1 MPTIITNC
9 GTRRFASLRT
19 AALAALAMTMLGASP
34 TFGQSTWVGNASN
47 LWSNAGNWSTG
58 IADNFNT
65 SLVFEGSTNPATSND
80 LLSGTATGITFNAG
94 AAAFTL
100 SGNSITLPGSITNSS
115 TGVAQTISLPMVL
128 TSASRNVTTGSGG
141 TTILSGNISGGVSS
155 PSATVLVASSTGGVL
170 TLSGSNSF
178 TGLIEMRGGTFNI
191 GSAFA
196 MPATATLAAGNNN
209 PLFNNT
215 SGADLTLGSNFRA
228 TGSSP
233 TFIGTNNI
241 TSTGT
246 FTFGNATTRD
256 FTIQSGTFTIATLAQ
271 TNAAANLRKRGSGT
285 LVVTSSASNLV
296 TSNTVS
302 LDGGLLLLGHG
313 NALGTARM
321 AVTSTSAILGITNAV
336 TDADLTTLLGTG
348 TFIANSRL
356 GFDTTAG
363 NRTYASSLSGVQG
376 LAKLGSNALT
386 LSASNSYTGPTTIS
400 AGSLVVGTNN
410 AIPSTS
416 AVSVAGST
424 LTVGGF
430 SNAIGSLAT
439 SGNSAINVSIN
450 GGSAGSLSMTNL
462 TFGGGTNTLA
472 LSMTSATAGI
482 YNVLTYSG
490 NKTGS
495 VAATGLDANYTLLQ
509 GPASNGSVAVQRKAD
524 LGAVS
529 ASAASPTIITGG
541 SSAIRYTVQNLTPS
555 GGASLSFASTN
566 VANVFGTSSGSAAAL
581 ATSGSVAG
589 LFFTGTGIGLNQQAT
604 FTVSDPLAINTTGTG
619 SVSLSVLDHATPGF
633 VGISSSLTNLV
644 LDFGTVAPGASQ
656 QSLAYSLTNIASSF
670 GSNLT
675 AGLALTSFQF
685 DSGDNVFGTDLATFA
700 NLAAGNTSGYSALF
714 TPTTSGSFSGVY
726 RLSFADQQDLSGA
739 ASLRD
744 LTVTMQAVVVPEP
757 GAIILA
763 VIGIAAAAWKARRR
777 TLELRRH
784 V

>member
-1 MPTIITNC
+1 MTTTVTKC
-9 GTRRFASLRT
+9 GRLHFSILQR
-19 AALAALAMTMLGASP
+19 AALVGLAMTMLGVSP
-34 TFGQSTWVGNASN
+34 TFGQSTWLGTANN

-58 IADNFNT
+58 IANNFNT
-65 SLVFEGSTNPATSND
+65 GLVFEGSTNPSTSND
-80 LLSGTATGITFNAG
+80 LTSGTATGITFNAG
-94 AAAFTL
+94 SAAFTL
-100 SGNSITLPGSITNSS
+100 AGNSISLAGSITNSS

-128 TSASRNVTTGSGG
+128 TSTSRNVTTGSGG

-155 PSATVLVASSTGGVL
+155 AGSTVIVASSTGGVL

-178 TGLIEMRGGTFNI
+178 TGLIELRGGTFNI
-191 GSAFA
+191 AGAFA
-196 MPATATLAAGNNN
+196 MPATATLSAGNGN
-209 PLFNNT
+209 PVFNNT
-215 SGADLTLGSNFRA
+215 SGADLNLGSNFRA

-271 TNAAANLRKRGSGT
+271 ANAAANLRKRGSGT
-285 LVVTSSASNLV
+285 LVVTSSASNLTV
-296 TSNTVS
+296 SNTVS
-302 LDGGLLLLGHG
+302 LDNGLLLLGHA

-363 NRTYASSLSGVQG
+363 NRTYASVLSGVQG
-376 LAKLGSNALT
+376 LAKLGPNALT

-400 AGSLVVGTNN
+400 AGSLVLGTDN
-410 AIPSTS
+410 AIPTTS
-416 AVSVAGST
+416 AVSVAASM

-430 SNAIGSLAT
+430 SNTIGTLAT
-439 SGNSAINVSIN
+439 TGNSTISVSIN
-450 GGSAGSLSMTNL
+450 GGSGGSLSMTNL

-472 LSMTSATAGI
+472 LSMTNPTAGI

-495 VAATGLDANYTLLQ
+495 FTATGLDGNYTLLQ
-509 GPASNGSVAVQRKAD
+509 GSASNGSVAIQRKAD

-529 ASAASPTIITGG
+529 ASVASPTIITGG
-541 SSAIRYTVQNLTPS
+541 SSAISYTVQNLTPAGGS
-555 GGASLSFASTN
+555 GLSFASTN

-581 ATSGSVAG
+581 ATSGPVAG
-589 LFFTGTGIGLNQQAT
+589 LVFTGTSIGLNQQAT

-619 SVSLSVLDHATPGF
+619 SVSLTVLDHATPGF
-633 VGISSSLTNLV
+633 SGISPSLTNLV
-644 LDFGTVAPGASQ
+644 LDFGTVSPGASQ
-656 QSLAYSLTNIASSF
+656 QSLSYSLTNIASSF
-670 GSNLT
+670 GANLT

-685 DSGDNVFGTDLATFA
+685 DSGDNVFGTGLSTFA
-700 NLAAGNTSGYSALF
+700 TLAAGSTNDYSALF
-714 TPTTSGSFSGVY
+714 TPTTSGSFSGIY

-757 GAIILA
+757 GTIILA
-763 VIGIAAAAWKARRR
+763 VIGIVAVASKARRR
-777 TLELRRH
+777 AS
-784 V
+784 